1 MYKKL
6 NLVTTVWIRQ
16 RIKVGNIIQDNK
28 TLCKYAVSRWFP
40 CLAYQLRLKKE
51 SANWFLK

>member
-1 MYKKL
+1 MYKML

-28 TLCKYAVSRWFP
+28 TSCKYAVSRWFP
-40 CLAYQLRLKKE
+40 CLAYQLRLKKG